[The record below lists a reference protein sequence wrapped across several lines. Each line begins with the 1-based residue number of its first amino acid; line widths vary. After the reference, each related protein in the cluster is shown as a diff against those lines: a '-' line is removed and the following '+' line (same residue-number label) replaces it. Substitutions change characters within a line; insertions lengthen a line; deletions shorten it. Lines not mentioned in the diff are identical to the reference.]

1 MFVSLYHRFST
12 LVLVDLSKKVMF
24 VKINKIKGKI
34 NTIIGLATNAAL
46 NDVKTRYPI
55 LLI

>member
-1 MFVSLYHRFST
+1 
-12 LVLVDLSKKVMF
+12 MF

-46 NDVKTRYPI
+46 NDVKNQIPNIIDIIKKTDYDA
-55 LLI
+55 